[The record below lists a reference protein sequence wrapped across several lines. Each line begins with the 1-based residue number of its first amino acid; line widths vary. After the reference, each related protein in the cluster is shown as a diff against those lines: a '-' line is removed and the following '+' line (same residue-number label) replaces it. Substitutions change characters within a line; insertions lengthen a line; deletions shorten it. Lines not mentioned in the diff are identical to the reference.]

1 MHTGMPCKLSI
12 FSRLIICGLAF
23 GCMASTAISPTAV
36 QPVQSPAGTD
46 ASDSV
51 VRVTPEVRLRKLHLV
66 RPDLIPYPVA
76 FEVYC

>member
-1 MHTGMPCKLSI
+1 MIFGTPTKSVV
-12 FSRLIICGLAF
+12 FSRLITCTLLCLAF
-23 GCMASTAISPTAV
+23 ASTAQVEPHQQLPSNP
-36 QPVQSPAGTD
+36 PN
-46 ASDSV
+46 ASTEEQ